1 MNFGNSS
8 ALVLLV
14 VLVVLGVWSLRR
26 PRPEEPRR
34 RVGGAYGRMCAA
46 HAAAAQAAEILGAER
61 AEDWTPRT
69 QGYAALPEG
78 RSSWSVTV
86 KGIPIMFGV
95 TTVCHISGV
104 SANQDTDVVF
114 GVLAEWKSPEGRSG
128 HVFLVQLNDS
138 ADVDRFGA
146 SVVTEV
152 RKIGQKHPGRPGF
165 PVQGR

>member
-1 MNFGNSS
+1 MTFETTS
-8 ALVLLV
+8 ALVLLA
-14 VLVVLGVWSLRR
+14 VLVAVGVWSLRR

-46 HAAAAQAAEILGAER
+46 QAAAAQAAKILGAER

-69 QGYAALPEG
+69 QGYAALPEEH
-78 RSSWSVTV
+78 SSWHITV
-86 KGIPIMFGV
+86 KGIPVVFGV
-95 TTVCHISGV
+95 TTVEHLSGV
-104 SANQDTDVVF
+104 SVGQDTDVVF

-138 ADVDRFGA
+138 ADIDRFST

-152 RKIGQKHPGRPGF
+152 RKIGQKYPGRPGF
-165 PVQGR
+165 PNSF